1 MDYAPIRAFLVGRCG
16 KTLKEAAMT
25 SLFEYELLA
34 DGFLKGEQEKWER
47 VRWQVFMD
55 WSISPNLK
63 HRPKKPQDVVRFA
76 WEETEQPKKV
86 TYEPLTENEIMG
98 LCEIFKLDR
107 NSIRNGQN

>member
-1 MDYAPIRAFLVGRCG
+1 MDYPNIRAFLVGRCG
-16 KTLKEAAMT
+16 KTIREAAIT
-25 SLFEYELLA
+25 PLLEYELLA
-34 DGFLKGEQEKWER
+34 EGHLKREQEEWER

-76 WEETEQPKKV
+76 WEKDEPKLD

-98 LCEIFKLDR
+98 LCAIFNIDR
-107 NSIRNGQN
+107 KNIRNGQN